1 MNIKPWRL
9 VAFILLGFVLGFA
22 SGTYFYAKVLDKPD
36 VVNETTIGKQKVKGH
51 DNDTDYSNEVKP
63 DITQDNSKNKSKKR
77 GRSGRKKE

>member
-1 MNIKPWRL
+1 
-9 VAFILLGFVLGFA
+9 
-22 SGTYFYAKVLDKPD
+22 VLDKPD

-77 GRSGRKKE
+77 GLFGRKKE